1 MKIKSW
7 LHRRVISV
15 MVATWPTVT
24 MLTWGFASLTAQW
37 PMPLRT
43 LLNTVASVPIILY
56 LIVPRI
62 SPIIDRLIGPV
73 DTFRSSDD

>member
-24 MLTWGFASLTAQW
+24 LLTWGLASITAQW

-56 LIVPRI
+56 VIVPRI
-62 SPIIDRLIGPV
+62 GPFIDRLIGPIETV
-73 DTFRSSDD
+73 RLPEE

>member
-1 MKIKSW
+1 
-7 LHRRVISV
+7 
-15 MVATWPTVT
+15 
-24 MLTWGFASLTAQW
+24 
-37 PMPLRT
+37 MPLRT